1 MQISGRSLDSSPI
14 DTVPLGTPPEN
25 TQMRFASFEIKGQ
38 ASYGLV
44 DSEGR
49 CTPAPAAFQAR
60 FPDLKSVIAAN
71 ALGEL
76 AQAAHTSGTALPL
89 DQVRLLPVLPNPGK
103 LICVGLNY
111 KSHVAETKRADS
123 DYPSLFL
130 RFNDS
135 LAAHGDAVL
144 RPAFSERFDWEGELA
159 FVIGTGGRHIT
170 KEKAFDHIAGYACF
184 NDVSVRDWQRHTHQ
198 FTPGKNFPG
207 TAPFG
212 PVLVTTDEVPDVTT
226 LTLETRVNG
235 QVMQH
240 ASLGDLIFDIPTI
253 VAYVS
258 RFTPLSPGDV
268 IATGTPGGVGDRRE
282 PPLYM
287 KDGDV
292 VEVEIT
298 GLGALRNTIGTDSTS
313 A

>member
-1 MQISGRSLDSSPI
+1 MKL
-14 DTVPLGTPPEN
+14 
-25 TQMRFASFEIKGQ
+25 ASFQHAGRATYGVVQ
-38 ASYGLV
+38 ADHYLQP
-44 DSEGR
+44 
-49 CTPAPAAFQAR
+49 PADFLGR
-60 FPDLKSVIAAN
+60 FPDLCSVLRAS

-76 AQAAHTSGTALPL
+76 REAAISRGTRVETAATQAM
-89 DQVRLLPVLPNPGK
+89 PVLPAPGK
-103 LICVGLNY
+103 ILCVGLNY

-130 RFNDS
+130 RFNDT
-135 LAAHGDAVL
+135 LAANGDTVL

-159 FVIGTGGRHIT
+159 FVIGKGGRHIP
-170 KEKAFDHIAGYACF
+170 KAQAFEHIAGYACL
-184 NDVSVRDWQRHTHQ
+184 NDISVRDWQRHTHQ

-212 PVLVTTDEVPDVTT
+212 PYLVTRDEVPEVTK

-235 QVMQH
+235 NVMQH
-240 ASLGDLIFDIPTI
+240 ASINDLIFNIPVLVEYI
-253 VAYVS
+253 S

-287 KDGDV
+287 QDGDV

-298 GLGALRNTIGTDSTS
+298 GLGILRNRIGTD

>member
-1 MQISGRSLDSSPI
+1 
-14 DTVPLGTPPEN
+14 
-25 TQMRFASFEIKGQ
+25 MRFASFETDGR
-38 ASYGLV
+38 ATYGV
-44 DSEGR
+44 VGTDGR
-49 CTPAPAAFQAR
+49 YTPVSADFQAR
-60 FPDLKSVIAAN
+60 HPDLKAAIAAN

-76 AQAAHTSGTALPL
+76 QGAAGSSLAPG
-89 DQVRLLPVLPNPGK
+89 QVRLLPVIPNPGK

-123 DYPSLFL
+123 EHPSLFL

-135 LAAHGDAVL
+135 LAAHGDEVQ
-144 RPAFSERFDWEGELA
+144 RPAFSDRFDWEGELA
-159 FVIGTGGRHIT
+159 FVIGKGGRHIA
-170 KEKAFDHIAGYACF
+170 KENAFEHIAGYACF
-184 NDVSVRDWQRHTHQ
+184 NDVSVRDWQKHTHQ

-207 TAPFG
+207 TGPFG
-212 PVLVTTDEVPDVTT
+212 PYLATRDEVPDVTK
-226 LTLETRVNG
+226 LQLETRVNG

-240 ASLGDLIFDIPTI
+240 ASVGDLIFDIPTI
-253 VAYVS
+253 VAYIS

-287 KDGDV
+287 KEGDV

-298 GLGALRNTIGTDSTS
+298 GLGILRNPIGTHTP
-313 A
+313 